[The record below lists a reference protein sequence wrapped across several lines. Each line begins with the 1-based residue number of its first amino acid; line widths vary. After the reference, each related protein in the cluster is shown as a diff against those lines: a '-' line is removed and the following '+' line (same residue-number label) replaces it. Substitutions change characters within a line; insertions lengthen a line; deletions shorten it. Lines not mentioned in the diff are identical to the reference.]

1 MERSSRQR
9 IQLCKD
15 PEVGKSPENAGDSK
29 RTGVAAET
37 EGKHTSEGAGK
48 VGRSQVLQGL
58 VGLGQDSVFI
68 LWAV

>member
-15 PEVGKSPENAGDSK
+15 PEVGKSPANAGDSK
-29 RTGVAAET
+29 RAGVAAET

-48 VGRSQVLQGL
+48 VGRSQVL
-58 VGLGQDSVFI
+58 
-68 LWAV
+68 